1 MRRKGLLSLK
11 VKTGVYV
18 GCFSIFF
25 IIGLMMAVGLGL
37 DRYYYSMKKEAMIEA
52 SQKISATYQKKN
64 GPDEHSLDS
73 LSQRYGVDI
82 LIVDNNKLVYSSRSG
97 RRVHLPP
104 ETVPE
109 DQEIIALGKE
119 NEVPADRP
127 EGKPPVH
134 IKELLDGKAPMKACW
149 ELFIFIR
156 ICLILSILT
165 SSTAFRMVR
174 TSSSTSPSHPCRKI
188 SILSSISSSS
198 AASSG

>member
-1 MRRKGLLSLK
+1 
-11 VKTGVYV
+11 
-18 GCFSIFF
+18 
-25 IIGLMMAVGLGL
+25 
-37 DRYYYSMKKEAMIEA
+37 MIEA

-82 LIVDNNKLVYSSRSG
+82 LIVDNNKLVYSSRPG

-134 IKELLDGKAPMKACW
+134 IKELMELLDGKAPDESLLGAVHLYKDMPD
-149 ELFIFIR
+149 
-156 ICLILSILT
+156 LSILT